1 MADSDKQILITP
13 NISQTSLPQIKFVG
27 KDNAPMYQTV
37 QDDGTIAFSA
47 AQGEVFS
54 IGPTMASGTIF
65 SANDISGVPLLKVLA
80 SGAVNVASGR
90 LCVGTDTPVDGMALT
105 LNGDGTAYEG
115 IAFQVD
121 GSTKWKMSTDSSGF
135 YWDSQVNTMDINFR
149 LRDSGGTQQKFRF
162 TADGGTNS
170 PKFVV
175 GASSHTIPD
184 GQAGI
189 EIIDAGQSTLR
200 VTDSDG
206 NASTDFA
213 QSASDAYIINR
224 VTNGDIKFRVN
235 GSNEIMTFDGQNQRV
250 GISDTTPSYKLDVA
264 GDIRAQ
270 DDMYT
275 DKLIASEGIRSSS
288 RASFNTMQMY
298 YYDRESMG
306 TSAVYLRPP
315 VGGSSSANPGFYTM
329 PHAGQV
335 MQVMYQFYGS
345 TFGTGTDIWKVI
357 RTDTNGST
365 AECDFTI
372 AHGDV
377 NQIGST
383 TNRNI
388 LKDISALDDSI
399 TFAAGD
405 ILQIQRS
412 TANINLTHVN
422 AQLWVTFDI

>member
-13 NISQTSLPQIKFVG
+13 NISQTSFPQIKFVG

-54 IGPTMASGTIF
+54 IGPTMATGTIF

-80 SGAVNVASGR
+80 SGTVNVASGR
-90 LCVGTDTPVDGMALT
+90 LAIGTDTAVDGMALT
-105 LNGDGTAYEG
+105 LNGDGTSYEG

-184 GQAGI
+184 RQAGI

-206 NASTDFA
+206 NASSDFA
-213 QSASDAYIINR
+213 QSGNDAYIINR
-224 VTNGDIKFRVN
+224 VTNGDIKIRVN
-235 GSNEIMTFDGQNQRV
+235 GNNELITLDGGNQTVTFNGEYTFPTSDGSANQV
-250 GISDTTPSYKLDVA
+250 LQTDGNGALSFATVSGGGSDTNTFVIFGEESDNYAGTGSTGNANGYQFSYGNGAQNVSKSSSGADFGINVPVNCTLTRVDVVFANSGNRTSGTTTFVVVKNGTAQTGNLSTTHSAGIHDTHHTGLSHSFSA
-264 GDIRAQ
+264 GDRFNLR
-270 DDMYT
+270 T
-275 DKLIASEGIRSSS
+275 TTSS
-288 RASFNTMQMY
+288 QQ
-298 YYDRESMG
+298 
-306 TSAVYLRPP
+306 
-315 VGGSSSANPGFYTM
+315 VGPM
-329 PHAGQV
+329 R
-335 MQVMYQFYGS
+335 M
-345 TFGTGTDIWKVI
+345 
-357 RTDTNGST
+357 T
-365 AECDFTI
+365 AYFTP
-372 AHGDV
+372 
-377 NQIGST
+377 T
-383 TNRNI
+383 
-388 LKDISALDDSI
+388 
-399 TFAAGD
+399 
-405 ILQIQRS
+405 
-412 TANINLTHVN
+412 
-422 AQLWVTFDI
+422 